1 MEVYL
6 EEKTPISVETV
17 INDLEALIK
26 RKEDASPV
34 DLEEY
39 KKNLQKIQTIT
50 NNPTSASLLTTL
62 P

>member
-6 EEKTPISVETV
+6 EEQTPVSVETV
-17 INDLEALIK
+17 INHLEALIK

-39 KKNLQKIQTIT
+39 QKNLQKIQTLT
-50 NNPTSASLLTTL
+50 NNHTSASLLNTL

>member
-6 EEKTPISVETV
+6 EEQTPVSVETV

-39 KKNLQKIQTIT
+39 QKNLQKIQTIT
-50 NNPTSASLLTTL
+50 NNHTSASLLNTL